1 MCNRLLENHPAK
13 TLISVF
19 ALGIAT
25 SWAICHFTINESERQ
40 MHEAEIR
47 QKEAQVEALKS
58 LCQQYESRIDF
69 IESEK
74 ESLRKINDIYWGCIS
89 TDHELTIYM
98 KNQLEK
104 IVSAENDSKLI
115 AIEDLLSPDD
125 SMQNNVKNAE
135 NPIIEILVKV
145 KDSYVSANPA
155 IVIGVHSISISER
168 AIVNITIDDQTIA
181 DGQEVTPGKTFDY
194 NHNGENYRIIIK
206 NINYVYG
213 FVKVIVMR
221 SKQGN

>member
-1 MCNRLLENHPAK
+1 MCNCLLENHPAK

-25 SWAICHFTINESERQ
+25 SWAIFHFTINESERQ

-58 LCQQYESRIDF
+58 QCQQYESRIDF

-74 ESLRKINDIYWGCIS
+74 ESMRKINEIYWDCIS
-89 TDHELTIYM
+89 TDHDLTIYI
-98 KNQLEK
+98 KNKLEK

-115 AIEDLLSPDD
+115 SIKDLFSPDD
-125 SMQNNVKNAE
+125 LMQNDIKNAE
-135 NPIIEILVKV
+135 NPITEILVKV
-145 KDSYVSANPA
+145 NDSYVSANPE
-155 IVIGVHSISISER
+155 IVIGVYSISISET
-168 AIVNITIDDQTIA
+168 AIVNITINNQIIA
-181 DGQEVTPGKTFDY
+181 NRQEVTPGKTFNY
-194 NHNGENYRIIIK
+194 NNNGENCRIIIK

-213 FVKVIVMR
+213 FIKVIVMQN
-221 SKQGN
+221 K